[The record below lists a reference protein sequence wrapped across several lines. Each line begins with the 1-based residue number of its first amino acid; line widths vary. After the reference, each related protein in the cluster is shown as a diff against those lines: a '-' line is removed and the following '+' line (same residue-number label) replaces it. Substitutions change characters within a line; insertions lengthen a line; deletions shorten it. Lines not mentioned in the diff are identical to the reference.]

1 MKTVT
6 RLLIYISILLF
17 TTVAIA
23 QDSTSVGQ
31 RSRPIPVEVFFGN
44 DRVVTEITLIK
55 KFTGIPKFGIIAS
68 SYYAA
73 DYKNELRNNES
84 MNVLLLTYDIYK
96 GLGIVSGAALNSKWG
111 FRPFAGGMYVYGN
124 KGFATAVSSGF
135 YLTESNN
142 SESKAMVQY
151 RHPLKGNWSVYTRLQ
166 GLFNLDMDTRKH
178 ERGQLF
184 GRLGVGY
191 NSFGFGFATNLDWYG
206 PNKIFKENYGV
217 YVSYAFR

>member
-111 FRPFAGGMYVYGN
+111 FRPFTGGMYVYSN
-124 KGFATAVSSGF
+124 KVFTTAISSGF

-142 SESKAMVQY
+142 SESKAMFQY
-151 RHPLKGNWSVYTRLQ
+151 RHPLTADWSINTRFQ
-166 GLFNLDMDTRKH
+166 GLFSLDMDTKKH
-178 ERGQLF
+178 DRGQLYA
-184 GRLGVGY
+184 RLGVGY
-191 NSFGFGFATNLDWYG
+191 EAVEFGFATNLDWYG
-206 PNKIFKENYGV
+206 PNKVFKENYGV
-217 YVSYAFR
+217 YVSYAF

>member
-6 RLLIYISILLF
+6 RLFIYISILLF

-73 DYKNELRNNES
+73 DYDNELRNNES

-96 GLGIVSGAALNSKWG
+96 GLGVVSGAALNSKWG

-124 KGFATAVSSGF
+124 KAFTTAISSGF

-151 RHPLKGNWSVYTRLQ
+151 RHPLSNDWSLIARLQ
-166 GLFNLDMDTRKH
+166 GLFNLDMDTKKQD
-178 ERGQLF
+178 RGQLYA
-184 GRLGVGY
+184 RLGVGY
-191 NSFGFGFATNLDWYG
+191 EASEFGFATNLDWYG
-206 PNKIFKENYGV
+206 PNKVFKENYGV
-217 YVSYAFR
+217 YISCAFR